1 MKLTKLAPNANFSKE
16 WKGYMR
22 SWTIRNAQKAKKR
35 SLRKNLSLILT
46 PEPKTS
52 VLSNFSLQEIIKS
65 AFNHNFEL
73 SPCFTEAKI
82 IN

>member
-22 SWTIRNAQKAKKR
+22 SWTIRNIQKAKKR
-35 SLRKNLSLILT
+35 LSRKKLSPILM
-46 PEPKTS
+46 PESKTS
-52 VLSNFSLQEIIKS
+52 YLNNFSLQEIKNS
-65 AFNHNFEL
+65 AFNHKFEL
-73 SPCFTEAKI
+73 FPCFKEAKI